1 MIKELVPRSRYG
13 PPGLAERVYEDL
25 YGPYGPNAIR
35 SQPPQFL
42 RTRSAEGFA
51 KGHRGYGSVRTL
63 AVAGRIQTPP
73 HDMTAAQ
80 PHPSGHSLSFT
91 GTWRASGK
99 EHQDSGMSSAR
110 ECVHRLLTGTTP
122 ATASRPAVR
131 TQIVPR
137 STANLVGSDRLSY
150 WCRRCFRY
158 VALCYRLRMATRPYT
173 RRRSRHRRCCELQT
187 SGHITTESTS
197 MPRRSL
203 ATERESTTAVVLRHF
218 SMMCLQHRLAMC
230 TLITGRLRRTA
241 PTVQPGCLERG
252 GSESR
257 LERLQR
263 CDSDQHWSRWKIAH

>member
-13 PPGLAERVYEDL
+13 PPGLAERVYDDL

-122 ATASRPAVR
+122 APASRPAVR

-137 STANLVGSDRLSY
+137 
-150 WCRRCFRY
+150 
-158 VALCYRLRMATRPYT
+158 P
-173 RRRSRHRRCCELQT
+173 LQT
-187 SGHITTESTS
+187 SLDLIAFHTGVDGASGTS
-197 MPRRSL
+197 LYAIACGWEPVPTHGDDRGTGGAASSKRL
-203 ATERESTTAVVLRHF
+203 ATLLPRALQCRE
-218 SMMCLQHRLAMC
+218 
-230 TLITGRLRRTA
+230 GRSPQNEKA
-241 PTVQPGCLERG
+241 
-252 GSESR
+252 
-257 LERLQR
+257 
-263 CDSDQHWSRWKIAH
+263 RWQWYCGIFL